1 MAGETVSRVIMDK
14 YGRAVVATN
23 DGISIYNGKR
33 FTTFKM
39 RRDANMPNFVYDVCI
54 DNQQNIY
61 VATAQ
66 GVFEKKVNK
75 ASFQLILKEFDRM
88 ETLAVHEGKLYL
100 GNTNGFY
107 VYDGKKV

>member
-1 MAGETVSRVIMDK
+1 MAGETVSRVIIDK

-39 RRDANMPNFVYDVCI
+39 RRDANMPNYVYDVCI

-66 GVFEKKVNK
+66 EFLKRR
-75 ASFQLILKEFDRM
+75 LI
-88 ETLAVHEGKLYL
+88 KLL
-100 GNTNGFY
+100 FSLS
-107 VYDGKKV
+107 

>member
-66 GVFEKKVNK
+66 EFLKRR
-75 ASFQLILKEFDRM
+75 LI
-88 ETLAVHEGKLYL
+88 KLL
-100 GNTNGFY
+100 FSLS
-107 VYDGKKV
+107 